1 MTSGEKGVLC
11 SPQPNIS
18 SGAFIISSLQASEVV
33 ACVRSSPPVRHVSSR
48 GSSVSGTYASRKMG
62 CTIQFESHKVEL
74 WAVYTMEY
82 DPQVLEYY
90 DQPWSLV
97 DIRVEQTW
105 ETKTCSKSSGRSAVQ
120 RLTRATTCA
129 GGGAGATGL
138 ARCH

>member
-1 MTSGEKGVLC
+1 MLT
-11 SPQPNIS
+11 P
-18 SGAFIISSLQASEVV
+18 AHLQRWCRRLRLPPGTCEFLTRLRSAPPARRVQ
-33 ACVRSSPPVRHVSSR
+33 ARTANVR
-48 GSSVSGTYASRKMG
+48 GTYAARKMG